1 MELVQGGGR
10 RKSKNLVYNSLL
22 DIDINQIHLNW
33 YTLQAVVDDI
43 ATTSLAANN
52 KIDTKSLVK
61 NGDSQNSND
70 LLVLHSF
77 QEEC

>member
-10 RKSKNLVYNSLL
+10 RKNKNLVYNSLL
-22 DIDINQIHLNW
+22 DIDINQIHRNW

-43 ATTSLAANN
+43 ATTSLAAN
-52 KIDTKSLVK
+52 
-61 NGDSQNSND
+61 DSQNSND